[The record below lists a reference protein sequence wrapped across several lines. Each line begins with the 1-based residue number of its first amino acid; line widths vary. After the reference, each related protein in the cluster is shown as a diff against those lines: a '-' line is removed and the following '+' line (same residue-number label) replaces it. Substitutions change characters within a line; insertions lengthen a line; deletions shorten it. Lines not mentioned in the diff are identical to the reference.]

1 MIIHPQIQG
10 CVARNCHP
18 IGCRAAVQQQIAS
31 VKAAGPF
38 NGPRRVLVLGASSG
52 FGLASRIALTFGA
65 GADTLGISFER
76 GPSDKG
82 LGSAGWY
89 NNIWFRQAAELEGR
103 IVINLIGDAFSDA
116 LRQQAID
123 CIRQQLGQVD
133 LVIYSLASG
142 IRVLPDGT
150 QVRSVLKTTGQPFS
164 GWGLDLEQDILVQQS
179 LSPATPEEI
188 RDTVTVMGGEDWQL
202 WLQALQQADCLAPGV
217 QTVAYS
223 YIGPESTYPLY
234 RDGTI
239 GYAKEHLHATAETIN
254 LQLAEL
260 GGHAWVSV
268 CKALVTK
275 ASAYIP
281 VLPVYLGLLMGV
293 MKERGVHEGCI
304 EQMQRLFAAKMYGP
318 HGVVA
323 DGNRLIRMDDHEL
336 DPAIQAAVLGALAQG
351 DAGQLPCSGGL
362 RRAAPGLHAAQR
374 LRAARRRLWDA
385 GGCRLPD
392 RAAALSQVRW
402 WFRRRCRLVDW
413 GQEPVWSDCAPD
425 AWPGTWPCRPC
436 GSAG

>member
-18 IGCRAAVQQQIAS
+18 MGCRAAVLQQIEQ
-31 VKAAGPF
+31 VRAARPF
-38 NGPRRVLVLGASSG
+38 NGPKQVLVLGASSG

-65 GADTLGISFER
+65 GADTLGVSFER

-89 NNIWFRQAAELEGR
+89 NNIWFRQAAEQAGR
-103 IVINLIGDAFSDA
+103 IAVNLIGDAFSDTM
-116 LRQQAID
+116 RQQAID
-123 CIRQQLGQVD
+123 VIRQRLGQVD
-133 LVIYSLASG
+133 LVVYSLASG
-142 IRVLPDGT
+142 VRVMPDGT
-150 QVRSVLKTTGQPFS
+150 QVRSVLKTTGQPLQ
-164 GWGLDLEQDILVQQS
+164 GWGLDLEHDALVQQS
-179 LSPATPEEI
+179 LVPATPEEI
-188 RDTVTVMGGEDWQL
+188 RDTVTVMGGEDWQR
-202 WLQALQQADCLAPGV
+202 WMQALQQADCLAPGAR
-217 QTVAYS
+217 TVAYS

-254 LQLAEL
+254 LQLAGI

-275 ASAYIP
+275 ASVFIP

-304 EQMQRLFAAKMYGP
+304 EQMQRLFADKMYGP
-318 HGVVA
+318 RGVVA

-336 DPAIQAAVLGALAQG
+336 EPAVQAAVSALWPKVTPENFRILGDFA
-351 DAGQLPCSGGL
+351 GL
-362 RRAAPGLHAAQR
+362 RQEFMQLNGFELPGVDYGAPVNVASLTE
-374 LRAARRRLWDA
+374 L
-385 GGCRLPD
+385 
-392 RAAALSQVRW
+392 
-402 WFRRRCRLVDW
+402 
-413 GQEPVWSDCAPD
+413 AP
-425 AWPGTWPCRPC
+425 
-436 GSAG
+436 

>member
-18 IGCRAAVQQQIAS
+18 IGCRAAVAQQIAG
-31 VKAAGPF
+31 VRAAGHF
-38 NGPRRVLVLGASSG
+38 NGPKRVLVLGASSG

-65 GADTLGISFER
+65 GADTVGVSFER

-89 NNIWFRQAAELEGR
+89 NNIWFRQAAEQEGR
-103 IVINLIGDAFSDA
+103 IAVNLIGDAFSDVM
-116 LRQQAID
+116 RQQAVET
-123 CIRQQLGQVD
+123 IRQQLGQVD
-133 LVIYSLASG
+133 LVVYSLASG
-142 IRVLPDGT
+142 IRVMPDGT

-164 GWGLDLEQDILVQQS
+164 GWGLDLEHDTLVQQS
-179 LSPATPEEI
+179 LAPASPEEI
-188 RDTVTVMGGEDWQL
+188 QDTVTVMGGEDWQL
-202 WLQALQQADCLAPGV
+202 WLQALQQANCLAPGV

-223 YIGPESTYPLY
+223 YIGPESTYPIY

-304 EQMQRLFAAKMYGP
+304 EQMRRLFADKMYGP
-318 HGVVA
+318 QGVVA

-336 DPAIQAAVLGALAQG
+336 DPAVQAAVSALWSKVTPDNFQALGDFAGLKRDFMQLNGFELAEVDYG
-351 DAGQLPCSGGL
+351 
-362 RRAAPGLHAAQR
+362 APVNEASLTE
-374 LRAARRRLWDA
+374 
-385 GGCRLPD
+385 
-392 RAAALSQVRW
+392 
-402 WFRRRCRLVDW
+402 LV
-413 GQEPVWSDCAPD
+413 P
-425 AWPGTWPCRPC
+425 
-436 GSAG
+436 

>member
-18 IGCRAAVQQQIAS
+18 IGCRAAVAQQIAG
-31 VKAAGPF
+31 VRAAGHF

-65 GADTLGISFER
+65 GADTVGVSFER

-89 NNIWFRQAAELEGR
+89 NNIWFRQAAEQEGR
-103 IVINLIGDAFSDA
+103 IAVNLIGDAFSDA
-116 LRQQAID
+116 MRQQAVES
-123 CIRQQLGQVD
+123 IRQQLGQVD
-133 LVIYSLASG
+133 LVVYSLASG
-142 IRVLPDGT
+142 IRLLADGT

-164 GWGLDLEQDILVQQS
+164 GWGLDLEHDSLVQQS
-179 LSPATPEEI
+179 LAPATPEEI
-188 RDTVTVMGGEDWQL
+188 QGTVTVMGGEDWQL

-223 YIGPESTYPLY
+223 YIGPESTYPIY

-304 EQMQRLFAAKMYGP
+304 EQMRRLFADKMYGP
-318 HGVVA
+318 QGVVA

-336 DPAIQAAVLGALAQG
+336 DPAVQAAVSALWSKVTPDNFQALGDFAGLKRDFMQLNGFELAEVDYG
-351 DAGQLPCSGGL
+351 
-362 RRAAPGLHAAQR
+362 APVNEASLTE
-374 LRAARRRLWDA
+374 
-385 GGCRLPD
+385 
-392 RAAALSQVRW
+392 
-402 WFRRRCRLVDW
+402 LV
-413 GQEPVWSDCAPD
+413 P
-425 AWPGTWPCRPC
+425 
-436 GSAG
+436 

>member
-18 IGCRAAVQQQIAS
+18 MGCRAAVLQQIEQ
-31 VKAAGPF
+31 VRAAGPF
-38 NGPRRVLVLGASSG
+38 NGPKRVLVLGASSG

-65 GADTLGISFER
+65 GADTLGVSFER

-89 NNIWFRQAAELEGR
+89 NNIWFRQAAEQAGR
-103 IVINLIGDAFSDA
+103 IAVNLIGDAFSDT
-116 LRQQAID
+116 LRQQAIGV
-123 CIRQQLGQVD
+123 IRQQLGQVD
-133 LVIYSLASG
+133 LVVYSLASG
-142 IRVLPDGT
+142 VRVMPDGT
-150 QVRSVLKTTGQPFS
+150 QVRSVLKTTGQPLQ
-164 GWGLDLEQDILVQQS
+164 GWGLDLEHDALVQQS
-179 LSPATPEEI
+179 LVPATPEEI
-188 RDTVTVMGGEDWQL
+188 RDTVTVMGGEDWQR
-202 WLQALQQADCLAPGV
+202 WMQALQQADCLAPGAR
-217 QTVAYS
+217 TVAYS

-254 LQLAEL
+254 LQLAGI

-275 ASAYIP
+275 ASVFIP

-304 EQMQRLFAAKMYGP
+304 EQMQRLFADKMYGP
-318 HGVVA
+318 RGVVA

-336 DPAIQAAVLGALAQG
+336 EPAVQAAVSALWPKVTPENFRTLGDFA
-351 DAGQLPCSGGL
+351 GL
-362 RRAAPGLHAAQR
+362 RQEFMQLNGFELPGVDYGAPVNVASLTE
-374 LRAARRRLWDA
+374 LT
-385 GGCRLPD
+385 P
-392 RAAALSQVRW
+392 
-402 WFRRRCRLVDW
+402 
-413 GQEPVWSDCAPD
+413 
-425 AWPGTWPCRPC
+425 
-436 GSAG
+436 

>member
-18 IGCRAAVQQQIAS
+18 MGCRAAVLQQIEQ
-31 VKAAGPF
+31 VRAAGPF
-38 NGPRRVLVLGASSG
+38 NGPKRVLVLGASSG

-65 GADTLGISFER
+65 GADTLGVSFER

-89 NNIWFRQAAELEGR
+89 NNIWFRQAAEQAGR
-103 IVINLIGDAFSDA
+103 IAVNLIGDAFSDTM
-116 LRQQAID
+116 RQQAID
-123 CIRQQLGQVD
+123 VIRQRLGQVD
-133 LVIYSLASG
+133 LVVYSLASG
-142 IRVLPDGT
+142 VRVMPDGT
-150 QVRSVLKTTGQPFS
+150 QVRSVLKTTGQPLQ
-164 GWGLDLEQDILVQQS
+164 GWGLDLEHDALVQQS
-179 LSPATPEEI
+179 LVPATPEEI
-188 RDTVTVMGGEDWQL
+188 RDTVTVMGGEDWQR
-202 WLQALQQADCLAPGV
+202 WMQALQQADCLAPGAR
-217 QTVAYS
+217 TVAYS

-254 LQLAEL
+254 LQLAGI

-275 ASAYIP
+275 ASVFIP

-304 EQMQRLFAAKMYGP
+304 EQMQRLFADKMYGP
-318 HGVVA
+318 RGVVA

-336 DPAIQAAVLGALAQG
+336 EPAVQAAVSALWPKVTPENFRILGDFA
-351 DAGQLPCSGGL
+351 GL
-362 RRAAPGLHAAQR
+362 RQEFMQLNGFELPGVDYGAPVNVASLTK
-374 LRAARRRLWDA
+374 LT
-385 GGCRLPD
+385 P
-392 RAAALSQVRW
+392 
-402 WFRRRCRLVDW
+402 
-413 GQEPVWSDCAPD
+413 
-425 AWPGTWPCRPC
+425 
-436 GSAG
+436 

>member
-18 IGCRAAVQQQIAS
+18 MGCRAAVLQQIEQ
-31 VKAAGPF
+31 VRAAGPF
-38 NGPRRVLVLGASSG
+38 NGPKRVLVLGASSG

-65 GADTLGISFER
+65 GADTLGVSFER

-89 NNIWFRQAAELEGR
+89 NNIWFRQAAEQAGR
-103 IVINLIGDAFSDA
+103 IAVNLIGDAFSDT

-123 CIRQQLGQVD
+123 VIRQQLGQVD
-133 LVIYSLASG
+133 LVVNSLASG
-142 IRVLPDGT
+142 VRVMPDGT
-150 QVRSVLKTTGQPFS
+150 QVRSVLKTTGQPLQ
-164 GWGLDLEQDILVQQS
+164 GWGLDLEHDALVQQS
-179 LSPATPEEI
+179 LVPATPEEI
-188 RDTVTVMGGEDWQL
+188 RDTVTVMGGEDWQR
-202 WLQALQQADCLAPGV
+202 WMQALQQADCLAPGAR
-217 QTVAYS
+217 TVAYS
-223 YIGPESTYPLY
+223 YIGPEATYPLY

-254 LQLAEL
+254 LQLAGI

-275 ASAYIP
+275 ASVFIP

-304 EQMQRLFAAKMYGP
+304 EQMQRLFADKMYGP
-318 HGVVA
+318 RGVVA

-336 DPAIQAAVLGALAQG
+336 EPAVQAAVSALWPKVTPENFRTLGDFA
-351 DAGQLPCSGGL
+351 GL
-362 RRAAPGLHAAQR
+362 RQEFMQLNGFELPGVDYGAPVNVASLTE
-374 LRAARRRLWDA
+374 L
-385 GGCRLPD
+385 
-392 RAAALSQVRW
+392 
-402 WFRRRCRLVDW
+402 
-413 GQEPVWSDCAPD
+413 AP
-425 AWPGTWPCRPC
+425 
-436 GSAG
+436 

>member
-1 MIIHPQIQG
+1 MIIQPQIQG

-18 IGCRAAVQQQIAS
+18 IGCRAAVAQQIAS

-38 NGPRRVLVLGASSG
+38 SGPKRVLVLGASSG
-52 FGLASRIALTFGA
+52 FGLASRIALAFGA
-65 GADTLGISFER
+65 GADTIGVSFER

-82 LGSAGWY
+82 IGSAGWY
-89 NNIWFRQAAELEGR
+89 NNIWFRQAAEQEGR
-103 IVINLIGDAFSDA
+103 IAVNLIGDAFSDA
-116 LRQQAID
+116 MRQQAIAS
-123 CIRQQLGQVD
+123 IRQQLGQVD
-133 LVIYSLASG
+133 LVVYSLASG
-142 IRVLPDGT
+142 IRLLADGT

-164 GWGLDLEQDILVQQS
+164 GWGLDLEHDSLVQQS
-179 LSPATPEEI
+179 LAPATPEEI

-239 GYAKEHLHATAETIN
+239 GYAKEHLHATAEAIN
-254 LQLAEL
+254 LQLAQL

-304 EQMQRLFAAKMYGP
+304 EQMQRLFASKMYGP
-318 HGVVA
+318 RGVVA

-336 DPAIQAAVLGALAQG
+336 DPAIQVAVSALWSKVTPDNFHTLGDFA
-351 DAGQLPCSGGL
+351 GL
-362 RRAAPGLHAAQR
+362 RRDFMQLNGFELAEVDYGAPVNES
-374 LRAARRRLWDA
+374 
-385 GGCRLPD
+385 
-392 RAAALSQVRW
+392 ALTE
-402 WFRRRCRLVDW
+402 LT
-413 GQEPVWSDCAPD
+413 P
-425 AWPGTWPCRPC
+425 
-436 GSAG
+436 

>member
-18 IGCRAAVQQQIAS
+18 IGCRAAVAQQIAG
-31 VKAAGPF
+31 VRAAGHF
-38 NGPRRVLVLGASSG
+38 NGPKRVLVLGASSG

-65 GADTLGISFER
+65 GADTVGVSFER

-89 NNIWFRQAAELEGR
+89 NNIWFRQAAEQEGR
-103 IVINLIGDAFSDA
+103 IAVNLIGDAFSDA
-116 LRQQAID
+116 MRQQAVET
-123 CIRQQLGQVD
+123 IRQQLGQVD
-133 LVIYSLASG
+133 LVVYSLASG
-142 IRVLPDGT
+142 IRVLADGT

-164 GWGLDLEQDILVQQS
+164 GWGLDLEHDTLVQQS
-179 LSPATPEEI
+179 LAPATPEEI

-223 YIGPESTYPLY
+223 YIGPESTYPIY

-254 LQLAEL
+254 LQLAQL

-293 MKERGVHEGCI
+293 MKARGVHEGCI
-304 EQMQRLFAAKMYGP
+304 EQMRRLFADKMYGP
-318 HGVVA
+318 QGVVA

-336 DPAIQAAVLGALAQG
+336 DPAIQAAVSALWSKVTPDNFQALG
-351 DAGQLPCSGGL
+351 DFAGLKRDFMQLNGFELEEVDYG
-362 RRAAPGLHAAQR
+362 APVNEASLTE
-374 LRAARRRLWDA
+374 
-385 GGCRLPD
+385 
-392 RAAALSQVRW
+392 
-402 WFRRRCRLVDW
+402 LV
-413 GQEPVWSDCAPD
+413 P
-425 AWPGTWPCRPC
+425 
-436 GSAG
+436 

>member
-18 IGCRAAVQQQIAS
+18 IGCRAAVARQIAS
-31 VKAAGPF
+31 VRATGHF
-38 NGPRRVLVLGASSG
+38 NGPKRVLILGASSG

-65 GADTLGISFER
+65 GADTIGVSFER

-89 NNIWFRQAAELEGR
+89 NNIWFRQAAEQEGR
-103 IVINLIGDAFSDA
+103 IAVNLIGDAFSDA
-116 LRQQAID
+116 MRQQAIEA
-123 CIRQQLGQVD
+123 IRQQLGQVD

-142 IRVLPDGT
+142 IRVMPDGT
-150 QVRSVLKTTGQPFS
+150 QVRSVLKTTGQPFT
-164 GWGLDLEQDILVQQS
+164 GWGLDLERDSLVQQTLAAAS
-179 LSPATPEEI
+179 PEEI

-202 WLQALQQADCLAPGV
+202 WLQALQQADCLAKGV

-304 EQMQRLFAAKMYGP
+304 EQMRRLFADKMYGQK
-318 HGVVA
+318 GVVA

-336 DPAIQAAVLGALAQG
+336 DPAIQAAVSTLWSKVTPDNFQSLGDFAGLKRDFMELNGFDLPEVDYGAPVNVDALTE
-351 DAGQLPCSGGL
+351 L
-362 RRAAPGLHAAQR
+362 AP
-374 LRAARRRLWDA
+374 
-385 GGCRLPD
+385 
-392 RAAALSQVRW
+392 
-402 WFRRRCRLVDW
+402 
-413 GQEPVWSDCAPD
+413 
-425 AWPGTWPCRPC
+425 
-436 GSAG
+436 

>member
-18 IGCRAAVQQQIAS
+18 MGCRAAVLQQIEQ
-31 VKAAGPF
+31 VRAAGPF
-38 NGPRRVLVLGASSG
+38 NGPKRVLVLGASSG

-65 GADTLGISFER
+65 GADTLGVSFER

-89 NNIWFRQAAELEGR
+89 NNIWFRQAAEQAGR
-103 IVINLIGDAFSDA
+103 IAVNLIGDAFSGTM
-116 LRQQAID
+116 RQQAID
-123 CIRQQLGQVD
+123 VIRQRLGQVD
-133 LVIYSLASG
+133 LVVYSLASG
-142 IRVLPDGT
+142 VRVMPDGT
-150 QVRSVLKTTGQPFS
+150 QVRSVLKTTGQPLQ
-164 GWGLDLEQDILVQQS
+164 GWGLDLEHDALVQQS
-179 LSPATPEEI
+179 LVPATPEEI
-188 RDTVTVMGGEDWQL
+188 RDTVTVMGGEDWQR
-202 WLQALQQADCLAPGV
+202 WMQALQQADCLAPGAR
-217 QTVAYS
+217 TVAYS

-254 LQLAEL
+254 LQLAGI

-275 ASAYIP
+275 ASVFIP

-304 EQMQRLFAAKMYGP
+304 EQMQRLFADKMYGP
-318 HGVVA
+318 RGVVA

-336 DPAIQAAVLGALAQG
+336 EPAVQAAVSALWPKVTPENFRTLGDFA
-351 DAGQLPCSGGL
+351 GL
-362 RRAAPGLHAAQR
+362 RQEFMLLNGFELPGVDYGAPVNVASLTE
-374 LRAARRRLWDA
+374 LT
-385 GGCRLPD
+385 P
-392 RAAALSQVRW
+392 
-402 WFRRRCRLVDW
+402 
-413 GQEPVWSDCAPD
+413 
-425 AWPGTWPCRPC
+425 
-436 GSAG
+436 

>member
-18 IGCRAAVQQQIAS
+18 MGCRAAVLQQIEQ
-31 VKAAGPF
+31 VRAAGPF
-38 NGPRRVLVLGASSG
+38 NGPKRVLVLGASSG

-65 GADTLGISFER
+65 GADTLGVSFER

-89 NNIWFRQAAELEGR
+89 NNIWFRQAAEQAGR
-103 IVINLIGDAFSDA
+103 IAVNLIGDAFSGTM
-116 LRQQAID
+116 RQQAID
-123 CIRQQLGQVD
+123 VIRQRLGQVD
-133 LVIYSLASG
+133 LVVYSLASG
-142 IRVLPDGT
+142 VRVVPDGT
-150 QVRSVLKTTGQPFS
+150 QVRSVLKTTGQPLQ
-164 GWGLDLEQDILVQQS
+164 GWGLDLEHDALVQQS
-179 LSPATPEEI
+179 LVPATPEEI
-188 RDTVTVMGGEDWQL
+188 RDTVTVMGGEDWQR
-202 WLQALQQADCLAPGV
+202 WMQALQQADCLAPGAR
-217 QTVAYS
+217 TVAYS

-254 LQLAEL
+254 LQLAGI

-275 ASAYIP
+275 ASVFIP

-304 EQMQRLFAAKMYGP
+304 EQMQRLFADKMYGP
-318 HGVVA
+318 RGVVA

-336 DPAIQAAVLGALAQG
+336 EPAVQAAVSALWPKVTPENFRTLGDFA
-351 DAGQLPCSGGL
+351 GL
-362 RRAAPGLHAAQR
+362 RQEFMLLNGFELPGVDYGAPVNVASLTE
-374 LRAARRRLWDA
+374 LT
-385 GGCRLPD
+385 P
-392 RAAALSQVRW
+392 
-402 WFRRRCRLVDW
+402 
-413 GQEPVWSDCAPD
+413 
-425 AWPGTWPCRPC
+425 
-436 GSAG
+436 

>member
-1 MIIHPQIQG
+1 MIIQPQIQG

-18 IGCRAAVQQQIAS
+18 IGCRAAVAQQIAS

-38 NGPRRVLVLGASSG
+38 NGPKRVLVLGASSG
-52 FGLASRIALTFGA
+52 FGLASRIALAFGA
-65 GADTLGISFER
+65 GADTIGVSFER

-82 LGSAGWY
+82 IGSAGWY
-89 NNIWFRQAAELEGR
+89 NNIWFRQAAEQEGR
-103 IVINLIGDAFSDA
+103 IAVNLIGDAFSDA
-116 LRQQAID
+116 MRQQAIAS
-123 CIRQQLGQVD
+123 IRQQLGQVD
-133 LVIYSLASG
+133 LVVYSLASG
-142 IRVLPDGT
+142 IRLLADGT

-164 GWGLDLEQDILVQQS
+164 GWGLDLEHDSLVQQS
-179 LSPATPEEI
+179 LAPATPEEI

-254 LQLAEL
+254 LQLTAL

-304 EQMQRLFAAKMYGP
+304 EHIQRLFASKMYGP
-318 HGVVA
+318 RGVVA

-336 DPAIQAAVLGALAQG
+336 DPAIQAAVSALWSKVTPDNFHALGDFA
-351 DAGQLPCSGGL
+351 GL
-362 RRAAPGLHAAQR
+362 RRDFMQLNGFELAEVDYGAPVNES
-374 LRAARRRLWDA
+374 
-385 GGCRLPD
+385 
-392 RAAALSQVRW
+392 ALTE
-402 WFRRRCRLVDW
+402 LT
-413 GQEPVWSDCAPD
+413 P
-425 AWPGTWPCRPC
+425 
-436 GSAG
+436 

>member
-18 IGCRAAVQQQIAS
+18 IGCRPAVLQQISS
-31 VKAAGPF
+31 VKAAGSF
-38 NGPRRVLVLGASSG
+38 NGPKRVLVLGASSG

-65 GADTLGISFER
+65 GADSVGVSFER

-82 LGSAGWY
+82 PGSAGWY
-89 NNIWFRQAAELEGR
+89 NNIWFRQAAEQEGG
-103 IVINLIGDAFSDA
+103 VAVNLIGDAFSDA
-116 LRQQAID
+116 MRQQAID
-123 CIRQQLGQVD
+123 TIRQQLGQVD

-142 IRVLPDGT
+142 IRVLPDGR
-150 QVRSVLKTTGQPFS
+150 QVRSALKTTGQPFS
-164 GWGLDLEQDILVQQS
+164 GWGLDLEQDRLVQQS
-179 LSPATPEEI
+179 LAPATPEEI

-202 WLQALQQADCLAPGV
+202 WMQALQQADCLAPGAR
-217 QTVAYS
+217 TVAYS

-239 GYAKEHLHATAETIN
+239 GYAKEHLHATAEAIN

-304 EQMQRLFAAKMYGP
+304 EQMQRLFASKMYGP
-318 HGVVA
+318 QGVVA

-336 DPAIQAAVLGALAQG
+336 DPAIQAAVSTLWSKVTPDNFHTLGDFAGLGQDCGQPDGVERPGG
-351 DAGQLPCSGGL
+351 DYG
-362 RRAAPGLHAAQR
+362 APVDVASLTE
-374 LRAARRRLWDA
+374 
-385 GGCRLPD
+385 
-392 RAAALSQVRW
+392 
-402 WFRRRCRLVDW
+402 LV
-413 GQEPVWSDCAPD
+413 P
-425 AWPGTWPCRPC
+425 
-436 GSAG
+436 

>member
-18 IGCRAAVQQQIAS
+18 MGCRAAVLQQIEQ
-31 VKAAGPF
+31 VRVAGPF
-38 NGPRRVLVLGASSG
+38 NGPKRVLVLGASSG

-65 GADTLGISFER
+65 GADTLGVSFER

-89 NNIWFRQAAELEGR
+89 NNIWFRQAAEQAGR
-103 IVINLIGDAFSDA
+103 IAVNLIGDAFSDT

-123 CIRQQLGQVD
+123 VIRQQLGQVD
-133 LVIYSLASG
+133 LVVYSLASG
-142 IRVLPDGT
+142 VRVMPDGT
-150 QVRSVLKTTGQPFS
+150 QVRSVLKTTGQPLQ
-164 GWGLDLEQDILVQQS
+164 GWGLDLENDALVQQS
-179 LSPATPEEI
+179 LVPATPEEI
-188 RDTVTVMGGEDWQL
+188 RDTVTVMGGEDWQR
-202 WLQALQQADCLAPGV
+202 WMQALQQADCLAPGAR
-217 QTVAYS
+217 TVAYS

-254 LQLAEL
+254 LQLAGI

-275 ASAYIP
+275 ASVFIP

-304 EQMQRLFAAKMYGP
+304 EQMQRLFADKMYGP
-318 HGVVA
+318 RGVVA

-336 DPAIQAAVLGALAQG
+336 EPAVQAAVSALWPKVTPENFRTLGDFA
-351 DAGQLPCSGGL
+351 GL
-362 RRAAPGLHAAQR
+362 RQAFMQLNGFELPGVDYGAPVNVASLTE
-374 LRAARRRLWDA
+374 LT
-385 GGCRLPD
+385 P
-392 RAAALSQVRW
+392 
-402 WFRRRCRLVDW
+402 
-413 GQEPVWSDCAPD
+413 
-425 AWPGTWPCRPC
+425 
-436 GSAG
+436 

>member
-18 IGCRAAVQQQIAS
+18 MGCRAAVLQQIEQ
-31 VKAAGPF
+31 VRAAGPF
-38 NGPRRVLVLGASSG
+38 NGPKRVLVLGASSG

-65 GADTLGISFER
+65 GADTLGVSFER

-89 NNIWFRQAAELEGR
+89 NNIWFRQAAEQAGR
-103 IVINLIGDAFSDA
+103 IAVNLIGDAFSDTM
-116 LRQQAID
+116 RQQAID
-123 CIRQQLGQVD
+123 VICQQLGQVD
-133 LVIYSLASG
+133 LVVYSLASG
-142 IRVLPDGT
+142 VRVMPDGT
-150 QVRSVLKTTGQPFS
+150 QVRSVLKTTGQPLQ
-164 GWGLDLEQDILVQQS
+164 GWGLDLEHDALVQQS
-179 LSPATPEEI
+179 LVPATPEEI
-188 RDTVTVMGGEDWQL
+188 RDTVTVMGGEDWQR
-202 WLQALQQADCLAPGV
+202 WMQALQQADCLAPGAR
-217 QTVAYS
+217 TVAYS

-254 LQLAEL
+254 LQLAGI

-275 ASAYIP
+275 ASVFIP

-304 EQMQRLFAAKMYGP
+304 EQMQRLFADKMYGP
-318 HGVVA
+318 RGVVA

-336 DPAIQAAVLGALAQG
+336 EPAVQAAVSALWPKVTPENFRTLGDFA
-351 DAGQLPCSGGL
+351 GL
-362 RRAAPGLHAAQR
+362 RQEFMQLNGFELPGVDYGAPVNVASLTE
-374 LRAARRRLWDA
+374 L
-385 GGCRLPD
+385 
-392 RAAALSQVRW
+392 
-402 WFRRRCRLVDW
+402 
-413 GQEPVWSDCAPD
+413 AP
-425 AWPGTWPCRPC
+425 
-436 GSAG
+436 

>member
-103 IVINLIGDAFSDA
+103 IAINLIGDAFSDA

-123 CIRQQLGQVD
+123 VHPPAAGAGGSGDLLPGERPPGAAGWHSGALGAQD
-133 LVIYSLASG
+133 HGPALQRLGAGSG
-142 IRVLPDGT
+142 AGA
-150 QVRSVLKTTGQPFS
+150 
-164 GWGLDLEQDILVQQS
+164 LVQQS

-202 WLQALQQADCLAPGV
+202 WMQALQQADCLAPGA

-254 LQLAEL
+254 LQLAEI

-336 DPAIQAAVLGALAQG
+336 DPAIQAAVSALWPKVTPDNFHALGDFA
-351 DAGQLPCSGGL
+351 GL
-362 RRAAPGLHAAQR
+362 RQDFMQLNGFELPGVDYGAPVDVASLTE
-374 LRAARRRLWDA
+374 L
-385 GGCRLPD
+385 LP
-392 RAAALSQVRW
+392 
-402 WFRRRCRLVDW
+402 
-413 GQEPVWSDCAPD
+413 
-425 AWPGTWPCRPC
+425 
-436 GSAG
+436 

>member
-18 IGCRAAVQQQIAS
+18 MGCRAAVLQQIEQ
-31 VKAAGPF
+31 VRAAGPF
-38 NGPRRVLVLGASSG
+38 NGPKRVLVLGASSG

-65 GADTLGISFER
+65 GADTLGVSFER

-89 NNIWFRQAAELEGR
+89 NNIWFRQAAEQAGR
-103 IVINLIGDAFSDA
+103 IAVNLIGDAFSDT

-123 CIRQQLGQVD
+123 VIRQQLGQVD
-133 LVIYSLASG
+133 LVVYSLASG
-142 IRVLPDGT
+142 VRVMPDGT
-150 QVRSVLKTTGQPFS
+150 QVRSVLKTTDQPLQ
-164 GWGLDLEQDILVQQS
+164 GWGLDLEHDALVQQS
-179 LSPATPEEI
+179 LVPATPEEI
-188 RDTVTVMGGEDWQL
+188 RDTVTVMGGEDWQR
-202 WLQALQQADCLAPGV
+202 WMQALQQADCLAPGAR
-217 QTVAYS
+217 TVAYS

-254 LQLAEL
+254 LQLAGI

-275 ASAYIP
+275 ASVFIP

-304 EQMQRLFAAKMYGP
+304 EQMQRLFADKMYGP
-318 HGVVA
+318 RGVVA

-336 DPAIQAAVLGALAQG
+336 EPAVQAAVSALWPKVTPENFRTLGDFA
-351 DAGQLPCSGGL
+351 GL
-362 RRAAPGLHAAQR
+362 RQEFMQLNGFELPGVDYGAPVNVASLTE
-374 LRAARRRLWDA
+374 LT
-385 GGCRLPD
+385 P
-392 RAAALSQVRW
+392 
-402 WFRRRCRLVDW
+402 
-413 GQEPVWSDCAPD
+413 
-425 AWPGTWPCRPC
+425 
-436 GSAG
+436 

>member
-18 IGCRAAVQQQIAS
+18 MGCRAAVLQQIEQ
-31 VKAAGPF
+31 VRAAGPF
-38 NGPRRVLVLGASSG
+38 NGPKRVLVLGASSG

-65 GADTLGISFER
+65 GADTLGVSFER

-89 NNIWFRQAAELEGR
+89 NNIWFRQAAEQAGR
-103 IVINLIGDAFSDA
+103 IAVNLIGDAFSDTM
-116 LRQQAID
+116 RQQAID
-123 CIRQQLGQVD
+123 VICQQLGQVD
-133 LVIYSLASG
+133 LVVYSLASG
-142 IRVLPDGT
+142 VRVMPDGT
-150 QVRSVLKTTGQPFS
+150 QVRSVLKTTGQPLQ
-164 GWGLDLEQDILVQQS
+164 GWGLDLEHDALVQHS
-179 LSPATPEEI
+179 LVPATPEEI
-188 RDTVTVMGGEDWQL
+188 RDTVTVMGGEDWQR
-202 WLQALQQADCLAPGV
+202 WMQALQQADCLAPGAR
-217 QTVAYS
+217 TVAYS

-254 LQLAEL
+254 LQLAGI

-275 ASAYIP
+275 ASVFIP

-304 EQMQRLFAAKMYGP
+304 EQMQRLFADKMYGP
-318 HGVVA
+318 RGVVA

-336 DPAIQAAVLGALAQG
+336 EPAVQAAVSALWPKVTPENFRTLGDFA
-351 DAGQLPCSGGL
+351 GL
-362 RRAAPGLHAAQR
+362 RQEFMQLNGFELPGVDYGAPVNVASLTE
-374 LRAARRRLWDA
+374 LT
-385 GGCRLPD
+385 P
-392 RAAALSQVRW
+392 
-402 WFRRRCRLVDW
+402 
-413 GQEPVWSDCAPD
+413 
-425 AWPGTWPCRPC
+425 
-436 GSAG
+436 

>member
-18 IGCRAAVQQQIAS
+18 IGCRAAVAQQIAG
-31 VKAAGPF
+31 VRAAGHF
-38 NGPRRVLVLGASSG
+38 NGPKRVLVLGASSG

-65 GADTLGISFER
+65 GADTVGVSFER

-89 NNIWFRQAAELEGR
+89 NNIWFRQAAEQEGR
-103 IVINLIGDAFSDA
+103 IAVNLIGDAFSDA
-116 LRQQAID
+116 MRQQAVET
-123 CIRQQLGQVD
+123 IRQQLRQVD
-133 LVIYSLASG
+133 LVVYSLASG
-142 IRVLPDGT
+142 IRVLADGT

-164 GWGLDLEQDILVQQS
+164 GWGLDLEHDTLVQQS
-179 LSPATPEEI
+179 LAPASPEEI
-188 RDTVTVMGGEDWQL
+188 HDTVTVMGGEDWQL
-202 WLQALQQADCLAPGV
+202 WLQALQQADCLAPGA

-223 YIGPESTYPLY
+223 YIGPESTYPIY

-254 LQLAEL
+254 LQLAQL

-304 EQMQRLFAAKMYGP
+304 EQMRRLFADKMYGP
-318 HGVVA
+318 QGVVA

-336 DPAIQAAVLGALAQG
+336 DPAVQAAVSALWSKVTPDNFQALGDFAGLKRDFMQLNGFELAEVDYG
-351 DAGQLPCSGGL
+351 
-362 RRAAPGLHAAQR
+362 APVNVASLTE
-374 LRAARRRLWDA
+374 
-385 GGCRLPD
+385 
-392 RAAALSQVRW
+392 
-402 WFRRRCRLVDW
+402 LV
-413 GQEPVWSDCAPD
+413 P
-425 AWPGTWPCRPC
+425 
-436 GSAG
+436 

>member
-18 IGCRAAVQQQIAS
+18 MGCRAAVLQQIEQ
-31 VKAAGPF
+31 VRAAGPF
-38 NGPRRVLVLGASSG
+38 NGPKRVLVLGASSG

-65 GADTLGISFER
+65 GADTLGVSFER

-89 NNIWFRQAAELEGR
+89 NNIWFRQAAEQAGR
-103 IVINLIGDAFSDA
+103 IAVNLIGDAFSGTM
-116 LRQQAID
+116 RQQAID
-123 CIRQQLGQVD
+123 VIRQQLGQVD
-133 LVIYSLASG
+133 LVVYSLASG
-142 IRVLPDGT
+142 VRVMPDGT
-150 QVRSVLKTTGQPFS
+150 QVRSVLKTTGQPLQ
-164 GWGLDLEQDILVQQS
+164 GWGLDLEHDALVQQS
-179 LSPATPEEI
+179 LVPATPEEI
-188 RDTVTVMGGEDWQL
+188 RDTVTVMGGEDWQR
-202 WLQALQQADCLAPGV
+202 WMQALQQADCLAPGAR
-217 QTVAYS
+217 TVAYS

-254 LQLAEL
+254 LQLAGI

-275 ASAYIP
+275 ASVFIP

-304 EQMQRLFAAKMYGP
+304 EQMQRLFADKMYGP
-318 HGVVA
+318 RGVVA

-336 DPAIQAAVLGALAQG
+336 EPAVQAAVSALWPKVTPENFRTLGDFA
-351 DAGQLPCSGGL
+351 GL
-362 RRAAPGLHAAQR
+362 RQEFMQLNGFELPGVDYGAPVNVASLTE
-374 LRAARRRLWDA
+374 L
-385 GGCRLPD
+385 
-392 RAAALSQVRW
+392 
-402 WFRRRCRLVDW
+402 
-413 GQEPVWSDCAPD
+413 AP
-425 AWPGTWPCRPC
+425 
-436 GSAG
+436 